1 MPVKYKMDVLKA
13 LKDAGYSTYRIQKEK
28 ILGQRTLQRIRK
40 GKDISFEVLGR
51 LCELLQCQP
60 ADILEYVE
68 EDNSQ

>member
-1 MPVKYKMDVLKA
+1 MPVRYKIDVLKS
-13 LKDAGYSTYRIQKEK
+13 LKDAGYNTSRLRKEK
-28 ILGQRTLQRIRK
+28 IIGERTLQRIRE

-68 EDNSQ
+68 EDTNQ

>member
-1 MPVKYKMDVLKA
+1 MPVRYKIDVLKS
-13 LKDAGYSTYRIQKEK
+13 LKDAGYNTSRLRKEK
-28 ILGQRTLQRIRK
+28 IIGERTLQRIRE

-68 EDNSQ
+68 EDNNQ

>member
-1 MPVKYKMDVLKA
+1 MPVRYKIDVLKS
-13 LKDAGYSTYRIQKEK
+13 LKDAGYNTSRLRKQKIIGE
-28 ILGQRTLQRIRK
+28 RTLQRIRE

-68 EDNSQ
+68 EDNYQ